1 MINFVQNVSSNM
13 NLNVDSMSKKFQ
25 KVLQYLEIPDS
36 EVTIA
41 IISNNEIRELN
52 KIYKGIDEI
61 TDVLSFTSNEIN
73 PETGKIYLGDI
84 IVSFEKANQQARE
97 KNHSLEFEVL
107 TLVIHGILHLLNY
120 DHSNE
125 IEEKTMFGKQNE
137 LLEVIN

>member
-1 MINFVQNVSSNM
+1 
-13 NLNVDSMSKKFQ
+13 MSKKFQ

-73 PETGKIYLGDI
+73 PETGKIYFGYI

-125 IEEKTMFGKQNE
+125 I
-137 LLEVIN
+137 